1 MKNWS
6 VWVQMVARVK
16 VHGSRTSTLQAGIA
30 QAVTVVWRQGNM
42 NKISTWQMAKAVA
55 LICCAGLSSLV
66 SAAET
71 AEWEQTLRDAINNS
85 LGAVTQGQ
93 LRVEQVRETPMEG
106 LYELVMSSGE
116 ILLSDRTGQFLI
128 SGELY
133 QTQPQGLINLTAQ
146 TRQIQVKDLI
156 AGIPE
161 DQMII
166 FTPANPLATI
176 TVFTDVD
183 CTYCRRLHHDVE
195 AINARGIAVR
205 YVAYPRGGADST
217 AYPKM
222 ISVWCAPDRQRALT
236 QAKNGQNLPDRD
248 CQNPVLNQHALGNR
262 IGITG
267 TPAIIMPNG
276 QLVPGYMEIDRL
288 TQMVLGQ

>member
-1 MKNWS
+1 MN
-6 VWVQMVARVK
+6 
-16 VHGSRTSTLQAGIA
+16 RTSFWAM
-30 QAVTVVWRQGNM
+30 V
-42 NKISTWQMAKAVA
+42 KAVA
-55 LICCAGLSSLV
+55 LMCCAGSSALLN
-66 SAAET
+66 AAD
-71 AEWEQTLRDAINNS
+71 APEWEQSLRDAINTS

-93 LRVEQVRETPMEG
+93 LRVEQVRVTPMEG
-106 LYELVMSSGE
+106 LYELIMSSGE

-128 SGELY
+128 TGELY
-133 QTQPQGLINLTAQ
+133 QTQAQGLINLTAQ
-146 TRQIQVKDLI
+146 TRQVQVKELI
-156 AGIPE
+156 AGMPE

-166 FTPANPLATI
+166 FSPENPVATI

-222 ISVWCAPDRQRALT
+222 ISVWCAPDRKRALT

-267 TPAIIMPNG
+267 TPAIILPDG

-288 TQMVLGQ
+288 SQMVLGQ

>member
-1 MKNWS
+1 MKKS
-6 VWVQMVARVK
+6 GFIRITA
-16 VHGSRTSTLQAGIA
+16 
-30 QAVTVVWRQGNM
+30 
-42 NKISTWQMAKAVA
+42 AVA
-55 LICCAGLSSLV
+55 VLCCAGLNSLLF
-66 SAAET
+66 AADSP
-71 AEWEQTLRDAINNS
+71 EWEQSLRDTINAS

-93 LRVEQVRETPMEG
+93 LRVEQVRETPMDG

-133 QTQPQGLINLTAQ
+133 QAQAQGLVNLTAQ

-156 AGIPE
+156 AGLPE

-166 FTPANPLATI
+166 FSPENPLATI

-183 CTYCRRLHHDVE
+183 CTYCRRLHHDIE
-195 AINARGIAVR
+195 AINERGIAVR
-205 YVAYPRGGADST
+205 YVAYPRGGLDST
-217 AYPKM
+217 ALPKM

-236 QAKNGQNLPDRD
+236 QAKNGQNLPERD
-248 CQNPVLNQHALGNR
+248 CQNPVMNHHALGNR

-267 TPAIIMPNG
+267 TPAIILPSG
-276 QLVPGYMEIDRL
+276 QLIPGYMEVDRL
-288 TQMVLGQ
+288 SEVVLGQP

>member
-1 MKNWS
+1 MNTTT
-6 VWVQMVARVK
+6 
-16 VHGSRTSTLQAGIA
+16 SRRI
-30 QAVTVVWRQGNM
+30 VNVF
-42 NKISTWQMAKAVA
+42 A
-55 LICCAGLSSLV
+55 LICCAGLSSLLN
-66 SAAET
+66 AADSP
-71 AEWEQTLRDAINNS
+71 EWELSLREAINNS

-93 LRVEQVRETPMEG
+93 LRVEKVNETPMEG
-106 LYELVMSSGE
+106 LYELIMSSGE

-133 QTQPQGLINLTAQ
+133 QTQAQGLVNLTAQ
-146 TRQIQVKDLI
+146 TRQVQVKDLI
-156 AGIPE
+156 AGMPE
-161 DQMII
+161 DEMII
-166 FTPANPLATI
+166 FSPENPTATI

-183 CTYCRRLHHDVE
+183 CTYCRRLHHDIE

-217 AYPKM
+217 ALPKM

-236 QAKNGQNLPDRD
+236 QAKNGQNLPERD

-267 TPAIIMPNG
+267 TPAIILPSG
-276 QLVPGYMEIDRL
+276 QLVPGYMEVDRL
-288 TQMVLGQ
+288 SELVLGQQ